1 MNKFNTLIKTLI
13 ITAGLAL
20 CGASAVLA
28 ANYTGRVESA
38 ADGVIT
44 GWAKD
49 TYNLDVPTRVT
60 IYIVTEDGTETVKEN
75 TVLATEYRDS
85 STVDA
90 HSAGYC
96 GFSWD
101 VDWSQLENG
110 TYRIKA
116 SMGSKAIWTT
126 LTYTNTDG
134 IEPEVE
140 EVAAE
145 AVSAAAVSE
154 GGHRYAGTFKTTAY
168 CPCYSCSEG
177 WGRSTSTGATAR
189 ASHTIAVDPKVI
201 PYGTKVMIDGVVYTA
216 EDRGGGVKGNH
227 IDIFYDSH
235 SETSQHGVRYK
246 EVYIIG

>member
-1 MNKFNTLIKTLI
+1 MKKLNTLIKTLI

-28 ANYTGRVESA
+28 ANYTGRVESTSG
-38 ADGVIT
+38 GVIT

-49 TYNLDVPTRVT
+49 TYNMDVPTKVT
-60 IYIVTEDGTETVKEN
+60 IYVMNEDGTEIVKEN

-85 STVDA
+85 NTVDA

-110 TYRIKA
+110 TYKIKA
-116 SMGSKAIWTT
+116 SMGSKSIWTA

-134 IEPEVE
+134 IEPEAEVVE
-140 EVAAE
+140 DTAPAA
-145 AVSAAAVSE
+145 SE
-154 GGHRYAGTFKTTAY
+154 GGNRYAGTFKTTAY

-189 ASHTIAVDPKVI
+189 ASHTIAVDPRVI
-201 PYGTKVMIDGVVYTA
+201 PYGTKVMIDGVIYTA

-235 SETSQHGVRYK
+235 SETRQHGVSYK
-246 EVYIIG
+246 DVYIIG

>member
-1 MNKFNTLIKTLI
+1 MKSIKTFIKTLI

-28 ANYTGRVESA
+28 ANYTGKVE
-38 ADGVIT
+38 GVEGGIIT

-49 TYNLDVPTRVT
+49 TQSLDVPAKVT
-60 IYIVTEDGTETVKEN
+60 VYVMSEDGSEVIKEQTV
-75 TVLATEYRDS
+75 TAADYRASDL
-85 STVDA
+85 VDA
-90 HSAGYC
+90 HTSGYC
-96 GFSWD
+96 GFSWK
-101 VDWSQLENG
+101 VDWSELENR

-116 SMGSKAIWTT
+116 SIGSKPIWTT
-126 LTYTNTDG
+126 LTYTNTEG

-140 EVAAE
+140 EEVAAE
-145 AVSAAAVSE
+145 AEHDANN
-154 GGHRYAGTFKTTAY
+154 RYAGTFKTTAY

-177 WGRSTSTGATAR
+177 WGRKTSTGATAR

-201 PYGTKVMIDGVVYTA
+201 PYGTKVMIDGVIYTA

-235 SETSQHGVRYK
+235 SETYQHGVRYK
-246 EVYIIG
+246 DVYIIG